1 MSHSLEASRAW
12 VDEGTALCRKAL
24 ADFDYTTLRMPS
36 ALEGWSRAHVVAHLA
51 ANADAVGN
59 LVTWARTGV
68 ETPMYSSPE
77 QRAED
82 IEAGATRSF
91 DDLREWFDRS
101 ADRLAAAM
109 DALTADQWEA
119 EVRTAQGRL
128 VPTSE
133 TPWMRSRE
141 VMVHAVDLDLGVGF
155 DDLPDGFLEALQADI
170 RAKRGRDAVP
180 EVSGPLAEVTAYLA
194 GRPFSDVVTS
204 DGHPAPALPAW
215 L

>member
-1 MSHSLEASRAW
+1 MSRTLDSSRAW
-12 VDEGTALCRKAL
+12 VDEGTSLCRKAL
-24 ADFDYTTLRMPS
+24 GDLDDTTLRMPS
-36 ALEGWSRAHVVAHLA
+36 ALDGWSRAHVVAHLA

-68 ETPMYSSPE
+68 ETTMYSSPQ
-77 QRAED
+77 QRFED
-82 IEAGATRSF
+82 IKAGSARSLA
-91 DDLREWFDRS
+91 DLRDWFDRS

-109 DALTADQWEA
+109 DGLTADQWDA

-128 VPTSE
+128 VPASE

-141 VMVHAVDLDLGVGF
+141 VMVHAIDLDLGIRF
-155 DDLPDGFLEALQADI
+155 DDLPSDFLEALQADI
-170 RAKRGRDAVP
+170 RAKRGPDAVP
-180 EVSGPLAEVTAYLA
+180 EVSGPLAQVTAYLA
-194 GRPFSDVVTS
+194 GRPFSDVVTG